1 MSTDGAT
8 GESAVEASGAEG
20 GRRRELPLWAKILV
34 PLAAVPFLILLGYG
48 FRTSLVV
55 PSPLVRKEAP
65 AFALQTYADG
75 SRLALAD
82 LRGKPVV
89 VNFWASWCVPCRQE
103 ARLLEQG
110 WQAYRGRGAV
120 FVGVN
125 IQDRPEAARAFIREF
140 GKTYPIGADPDGKIS
155 INYGVYGVP
164 ETFFVDKQGRISYK
178 QVGPLTPEVLKAR
191 MEEIL

>member
-1 MSTDGAT
+1 MNSQAAHGQ
-8 GESAVEASGAEG
+8 GISEIGAESEA
-20 GRRRELPLWAKILV
+20 RRPGPPLWVKVLV

-48 FRTSLVV
+48 FRTSKVV

-65 AFALQTYADG
+65 AFALQLYGDA

-89 VNFWASWCVPCRQE
+89 VNFWASWRIPCSE
-103 ARLLEQG
+103 EPRLLEQG

-125 IQDRPEAARAFIREF
+125 IQDRPDAARAFIREF
-140 GKTYPIGADPDGKIS
+140 GKTYPIGPDPDGKIS
-155 INYGVYGVP
+155 IDYGVYGVP
-164 ETFFVDKQGRISYK
+164 ETFFVDKQGRISFK
-178 QVGPLTPEVLKAR
+178 QVGPLTPEMLRRR